1 MANNYCSTNTG
12 SDSWD
17 YQLRTP
23 PRPRQ
28 DLLNRR
34 MELDELENTQ
44 KLLREIEIDRKTCT
58 GPTTYAGYTPKRL
71 IARKRSDAEK
81 KRLLL
86 ANRDNDAEKPP
97 LKRQKKIRFSSK
109 CKNGGMICNDFFCVT
124 LSMCNRNV
132 TQTLKMQMPL
142 QMTGILEY
150 IGWRMCSGTSG
161 FASMGRKCW
170 DS

>member
-97 LKRQKKIRFSSK
+97 LKRQKRTRFSSK
-109 CKNGGMICNDFFCVT
+109 CRNGGMMSCGSDAWDLRVCSSVLEQKLAGGASPNWGNWQLFEV
-124 LSMCNRNV
+124 
-132 TQTLKMQMPL
+132 L
-142 QMTGILEY
+142 QLEFQCKTE
-150 IGWRMCSGTSG
+150 GDC
-161 FASMGRKCW
+161 KE
-170 DS
+170 